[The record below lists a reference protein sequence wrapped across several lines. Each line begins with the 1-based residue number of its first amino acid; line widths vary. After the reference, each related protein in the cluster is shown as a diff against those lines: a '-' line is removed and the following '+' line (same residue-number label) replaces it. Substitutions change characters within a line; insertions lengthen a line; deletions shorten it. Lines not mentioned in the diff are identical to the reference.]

1 MKFVVSLGISVVL
14 LVVAGVL
21 YFNAGH
27 HDEVV
32 HQYHDAIAV
41 SRQIQ
46 QLDASWSVETARVH
60 SDPLA
65 DFDSLASF
73 IPRMRQFKNDLSQ
86 TIREIPDLPTQLSND
101 ISSYLSAVD
110 AKEEHIERFKTSYA
124 VVRNSV
130 RYLPLAAS
138 TLIRLVEESND
149 PRLAKEVA
157 DLTQD
162 INSFLAVPTEP
173 EQRRLVVALSTLH
186 DTSVTYPPHITN
198 ALANFVVHAD
208 VLVARTVG
216 TLEIFAEAMDA
227 DVSRR
232 TDRVVEGMEFE
243 AAQVAAQGQQLSLGI
258 QGSLATLAFVWVI
271 VGAIRLTEFR
281 VARRPIPGLRPARA
295 PDVAVGDEAGAGPA
309 RAATEDPSPESRA
322 RPAAASEPEPAV
334 EAADWVGL
342 APSADGAGG
351 APADRGP
358 LAAVG
363 AEGPRTEPAIRA
375 RPPDGG
381 PRPVPQGQAL
391 YRIAAGFL
399 SDSLAGRVHQ
409 VMARINH
416 LEQSQERLREAL
428 DAGARTAIAPGLDL
442 HEEIDTSFAVL
453 SSMRRQV
460 DGVGTLATRLAA
472 FSAQRDRE
480 ARPGPVDIGN
490 CIDEACEAVRAES
503 YATVTKR
510 IGPIPKVFASRFDV
524 LFMLEHVLDN
534 AVLAVREFAPETGTI
549 TIDVVEHGEG
559 VLITVAD
566 NGRGFEADE
575 KSKILEPFYTTRE
588 HALGIGLPS
597 AIYLANKYRGTLT
610 VNSQPREGTVIRI
623 MLPAGAAGE
632 TTIGAR

>member
-14 LVVAGVL
+14 LVMAGVL

-73 IPRMRQFKNDLSQ
+73 IPRMRQLKNNLSQ

-138 TLIRLVEESND
+138 TLIRLVEDSND

-173 EQRRLVVALSTLH
+173 EQLRLAAALSTLH

-243 AAQVAAQGQQLSLGI
+243 AAQAAAQGQQLSLGI

-281 VARRPIPGLRPARA
+281 VARRPIPGLRAARV
-295 PDVAVGDEAGAGPA
+295 PDVAAGDEAGEGPA
-309 RAATEDPSPESRA
+309 RAATEDPSSESRA
-322 RPAAASEPEPAV
+322 RPAAASEPDPVGVPSPEPRHRPATSELEPAV
-334 EAADWVGL
+334 EA
-342 APSADGAGG
+342 
-351 APADRGP
+351 ADRGP

-363 AEGPRTEPAIRA
+363 AEGPRPEPAVRA
-375 RPPDGG
+375 RPLDRGQ
-381 PRPVPQGQAL
+381 RPVPQGQAL

-416 LEQSQERLREAL
+416 LEQSQERIREAL

-510 IGPIPKVFASRFDV
+510 LGPIPEVFASRFDV
-524 LFMLEHVLDN
+524 LLMLEHVLDN

-566 NGRGFEADE
+566 NGPGFEADE

-623 MLPAGAAGE
+623 MLPAGAAG
-632 TTIGAR
+632 